1 MMAIKNVTCYG
12 TGLIGSAWITN
23 FLMSGGLDITA
34 YDLEQE
40 KLDTARD
47 AILAQLEFLVDEGI
61 MTREDCRE
69 RLASVRFTT
78 DPVEALRNA
87 DFVQENGPENLA
99 LKQEIISTI
108 EAHCQL
114 DTIIASS
121 TSGLLISDISAKA
134 AHPERIVGGHPYN
147 PVHLIPLVE
156 MTKCDK
162 TAPEVL
168 ETAYSFYKS
177 LKKEPVIL
185 QKEAKGFICNRLQVA
200 ILREATDLVNRGVCS
215 IDEVDRAL
223 CYGPG
228 LRFALVGPHAIFQ
241 LTGGAYGI
249 AGALK
254 HIGAAMP
261 AWLEDMATWTQF
273 PGIYQDPALIQK
285 MTNEALALRTEEQ
298 GQDTAGLMRFRDKGL
313 VTLLKYHGKL

>member
-1 MMAIKNVTCYG
+1 MTIKNVTCYG
-12 TGLIGSAWITN
+12 TGLIGSAWVTN
-23 FLMSGGLDITA
+23 FLMAGGLNITA
-34 YDLEQE
+34 YDLDQD
-40 KLDTARD
+40 KLDAAR
-47 AILAQLEFLVDEGI
+47 ASILSQLGFLVEEGI
-61 MTREDCRE
+61 MTQEE
-69 RLASVRFTT
+69 RDARIGSVHFTT
-78 DPVEALRNA
+78 DPQEALRDA
-87 DFVQENGPENLA
+87 DFIQENGPENLA
-99 LKQEIISTI
+99 LKQEIIANI
-108 EAHCQL
+108 EKYCRPDA
-114 DTIIASS
+114 IIASS

-162 TAPEVL
+162 TDPEVL
-168 ETAYSFYKS
+168 QTVYDFYKT

-228 LRFALVGPHAIFQ
+228 LRFALMGPHAIFQ

-254 HIGAAMP
+254 HIGVAMP
-261 AWLEDMATWTQF
+261 AWLEDMASWTEF

-298 GQDTAGLMRFRDKGL
+298 GRDTAGLMRFRDKGL

>member
-1 MMAIKNVTCYG
+1 MTIKNVTCYG
-12 TGLIGSAWITN
+12 TGLIGSAWITSY
-23 FLMSGGLDITA
+23 LITGGLTITA
-34 YDLEQE
+34 YDLDMD
-40 KLDTARD
+40 KLDAAR
-47 AILAQLEFLVDEGI
+47 ASILSQLAFLVDEGI
-61 MTREDCRE
+61 ITQEDRDTR
-69 RLASVRFTT
+69 LGSVHFTT
-78 DPVEALRNA
+78 NPQEALRNA
-87 DFVQENGPENLA
+87 DFIQENGPENLA
-99 LKQEIISTI
+99 LKQDIIATI
-108 EAHCQL
+108 ERYCRPDA
-114 DTIIASS
+114 IIASS

-162 TAPEVL
+162 TDPNVL
-168 ETAYSFYKS
+168 QAAYDFYKA
-177 LKKEPVIL
+177 LRKEPVIL

-228 LRFALVGPHAIFQ
+228 LRFALMGPHAIFQ

-261 AWLEDMATWTQF
+261 AWLEDMATWTEF

-298 GQDTAGLMRFRDKGL
+298 GRDTAGLMRFRDKGL